1 MEYKAENNI
10 LSLIFPERIDTS
22 NANDAEKEINELIE
36 SHDPE
41 NVVVD
46 AAGLE
51 YISSAGLRVIL
62 RLIKKFSDLRII
74 NVSTDVYE
82 IFDMTGFTEM
92 TNIEKAYRNLSV
104 EGCEKIGSGSNSNVY
119 RISPDTIIKV
129 YKDTNA
135 LADIKNE
142 RELAR
147 KAFVL
152 GIPTAIPYDV
162 VKVDGTA
169 YGSVFELLEATPL
182 SEVIAEDD
190 DNFDHYI
197 SLYVDLL
204 KKIHHAELKPG
215 ELPDMKRRVIGW
227 ADDIKG
233 ELPDDLRKKLMDMLN
248 AIPEDDHMLHAD
260 YQVKNVMLQNGETL
274 LIDMDTLC
282 MGHPI
287 FEFACMYMSYIGF
300 DEATP
305 ENVLKFLGFP
315 MEKSVKIWKSSIAE
329 YFGTEDEQLLTDIE
343 NKSIIIGY
351 IRLLER
357 TLRTN
362 KVSAEPKEQRIER
375 CKKHLI
381 ETIPLVDS
389 LSF

>member
-1 MEYKAENNI
+1 MEHKTENHI
-10 LSLIFPERIDTS
+10 LTLIFPERIDTT
-22 NANDAEKEINELIE
+22 NANNVEEEINAIIEDSTPKSIIIDAEN
-36 SHDPE
+36 
-41 NVVVD
+41 
-46 AAGLE
+46 LE
-51 YISSAGLRVIL
+51 FISSAGLRVIL
-62 RLIKKFSDLRII
+62 RLIKKFSDMRII
-74 NVSTDVYE
+74 NVSSDVYE

-92 TNIEKAYRNLSV
+92 TDIEKAYRNLSV
-104 EGCEKIGSGSNSNVY
+104 AGCEEIGSGSNSNVY
-119 RISPDTIIKV
+119 RIAPDTIIKV

-135 LADIKNE
+135 LEDIKNE
-142 RELAR
+142 RALAR

-169 YGSVFELLEATPL
+169 YGSVFELLEARPL
-182 SEVIAEDD
+182 SEVIAEDNE
-190 DNFDHYI
+190 NFDHYI
-197 SLYVDLL
+197 SLYIELL
-204 KKIHHAELKPG
+204 KKIHKAELKPG

-227 ADDIKG
+227 ADDIKD
-233 ELPDDLRKKLMDMLN
+233 ELPDELWAKLADMLN
-248 AIPEDDHMLHAD
+248 AIPEDNHMLHAD

-315 MEKSVKIWKSSIAE
+315 METSINIWKKSIAE
-329 YFGTEDEQLLTDIE
+329 YFGTEDEKALKDIE
-343 NKSIIIGY
+343 NKAIIIGY
-351 IRLLER
+351 VRLLRR
-357 TLRTN
+357 TLST
-362 KVSAEPKEQRIER
+362 KKFTVEPREARIER

-389 LSF
+389 LYF